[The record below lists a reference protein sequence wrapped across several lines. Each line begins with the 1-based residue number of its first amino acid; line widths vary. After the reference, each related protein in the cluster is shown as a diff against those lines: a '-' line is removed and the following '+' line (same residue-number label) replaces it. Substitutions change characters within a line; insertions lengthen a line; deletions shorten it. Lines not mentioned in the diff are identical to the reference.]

1 MLIWQISHCPVFARL
16 EKRYSESPGICIIPL
31 KCLKAQARLHCAPIC
46 CNWVLGYLCET
57 LLYNSILSKG
67 QLRTRQK
74 CSILRAVITANTLR
88 PFGNV
93 FCAAI
98 TGITSLMSH
107 LGLTGVFT
115 LAERILNLGLLPRTW
130 MYLTMGRMWEAS
142 EKQDAVNPVN
152 LPYAISWDSK
162 SCVF

>member
-1 MLIWQISHCPVFARL
+1 MLIWQISHCTVFASL
-16 EKRYSESPGICIIPL
+16 EKRYPESPGICIIPL

-46 CNWVLGYLCET
+46 CNWVLGYICGT
-57 LLYNSILSKG
+57 LLYNSIPSKG
-67 QLRTRQK
+67 QLCTRQK
-74 CSILRAVITANTLR
+74 CSILRAVITASTLR

-115 LAERILNLGLLPRTW
+115 LAERILNLGLLPLAW
-130 MYLTMGRMWEAS
+130 MHLTMGKTWEAS
-142 EKQDAVNPVN
+142 EKQDAVNAVIVHA
-152 LPYAISWDSK
+152 LCY
-162 SCVF
+162 FLR